1 MWILFLKTKVQKC
14 IYMYAESF
22 DSMGFRELICTQ
34 LFIMWEVEFVSL
46 LIFLSLWIS
55 RLFYMQV
62 IFQYATIY
70 LYNIICGFVRIPE
83 ITTKC
88 GESHKRCLSLHNQII
103 SYLFLNFKVP
113 YLLTL
118 YLMLLFFIWLH
129 AY

>member
-1 MWILFLKTKVQKC
+1 
-14 IYMYAESF
+14 
-22 DSMGFRELICTQ
+22 
-34 LFIMWEVEFVSL
+34 
-46 LIFLSLWIS
+46 
-55 RLFYMQV
+55 MQV

-129 AY
+129 AYQELLQLQFKNKLYIFSPDFLGLLGW